1 MAKIIL
7 FYKYVNIDDV
17 KKIADWQR
25 ALCTKLELTGR
36 IVLAQEGINA
46 TLGGQDDSIKEYI
59 KEMNNHSIFDKIDF
73 KFSDG
78 IGSEGFPKLKIWI
91 RNEICNLGLDTK
103 EYSPKNG
110 GKHLKPEE
118 ADQLLRNKPEDL
130 IIFDARNKFEADV
143 GRFTDAIIPNIR
155 YFRELPQYIDE
166 NLEQFKDKQVLMYCT
181 GGIRCER
188 ATTYLKSKG
197 IAKEVYQI
205 EGGIHRYVEKFPD
218 GFFRGKNYVFDNR
231 VTVRIND
238 DILGKCYICDKS
250 NDDFTNCMNALCNLH
265 YICCTECKVHYEGTC
280 SRECQK
286 LIQEKKVNA
295 RPEFIATNSNA
306 NRK

>member
-25 ALCTKLELTGR
+25 ALCTKLGLTGR

-46 TLGGQDDSIKEYI
+46 TLGGQDDSVKEYI
-59 KEMNNHSIFDKIDF
+59 KEMNNNSIFDEIDF

-78 IGSEGFPKLKIWI
+78 IGSEGFPKLKI
-91 RNEICNLGLDTK
+91 C
-103 EYSPKNG
+103 
-110 GKHLKPEE
+110 
-118 ADQLLRNKPEDL
+118 LRNKPEDL
-130 IIFDARNKFEADV
+130 VIFDARNKFEADV

-250 NDDFTNCMNALCNLH
+250 NDDFFNCLNALCNLH